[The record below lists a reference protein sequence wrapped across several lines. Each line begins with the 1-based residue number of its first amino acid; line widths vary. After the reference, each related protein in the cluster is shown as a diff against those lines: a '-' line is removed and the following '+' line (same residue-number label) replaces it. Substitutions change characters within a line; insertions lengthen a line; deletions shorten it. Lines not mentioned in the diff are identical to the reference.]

1 MSDTEDTWYAELR
14 AQYQPEHVRLL
25 LIGESAPTDHG
36 GTRPRNFFYA
46 DHLGYLGDVEIRR
59 LGDVSG
65 GPAMLQ
71 AIATGEADIA
81 LGPFQGAIAKVASTG
96 VVRRMP
102 VALMRLTSSRALS
115 CR

>member
-46 DHLGYLGDVEIRR
+46 DHLGYDKTYKDRVQFKYYE
-59 LGDVSG
+59 SG
-65 GPAMLQ
+65 HMAYLNQ
-71 AIATGEADIA
+71 ASAKQLKNDIVNFVDA
-81 LGPFQGAIAKVASTG
+81 NEH
-96 VVRRMP
+96 P
-102 VALMRLTSSRALS
+102 VNQVP
-115 CR
+115 